1 MSPKAANVPQAG
13 KTDTSEGSK
22 PATMSIAPAMDL
34 SLDAVTVP
42 PPPTSAANSGSL
54 GIPRAPRVPGEA
66 KPTGGPAKPKRSED
80 DIFSIF
86 DVEANTASDDIPV
99 SVQPVDLKPP
109 PAAEKPK
116 SQLGTRSEEREV
128 TRSRQIPIDQDLFN
142 LSIGIF
148 SNTKEAPLV
157 APDMSALVA
166 PGLSEKSSTKEV
178 SKSALDDLVLP
189 AAPAAPLAPPASL
202 DLLTP
207 KSADAEPAKP
217 MSHKSHKGL
226 LFGGIA
232 AAVLIAGGVFFYMQ
246 QSSSTQATASN
257 QPTTTSTESGLDTR
271 PGQTAASDDKPAVA
285 KPETTPND
293 SNAKPDVA
301 TATNGT
307 NPGSDKPTAA
317 GAGDKPATVVATD
330 KPSGQGKPSEPE
342 ATDKPAEPEAP
353 SGPSKAQSLAEAMA
367 AAAPGGGTPPATPPP
382 STGPEFNK
390 AAASAALNG
399 AAGAASGCKAPGDP
413 AGVVRVSVTFAPS
426 GRATRS
432 VVNGPP
438 YGGTTTGSCVAAAF
452 RSLSV
457 PPFSGD
463 PVTVSKSVSVH

>member
-1 MSPKAANVPQAG
+1 MSHKAANVPQAG
-13 KTDTSEGSK
+13 KTDTSEASK

-42 PPPTSAANSGSL
+42 PPPTSAAHSGSL
-54 GIPRAPRVPGEA
+54 GIPRAPRVPGDV

-99 SVQPVDLKPP
+99 SVQPLSLPP
-109 PAAEKPK
+109 PPAEKPK

-142 LSIGIF
+142 LSFGLF

-166 PGLSEKSSTKEV
+166 PGLSEKSSSKEV

-189 AAPAAPLAPPASL
+189 AAPTPPVATLDSIDLLAPPA
-202 DLLTP
+202 
-207 KSADAEPAKP
+207 AIAVPAKP
-217 MSHKSHKGL
+217 RSHTSHKGL

-232 AAVLIAGGVFFYMQ
+232 AALLIAGGVFFYMQ
-246 QSSSTQATASN
+246 QSASPQATASN
-257 QPTTTSTESGLDTR
+257 QPTTNSTESALDTR
-271 PGQTAASDDKPAVA
+271 PGQTAAGEDKPAVA
-285 KPETTPND
+285 KPETTIND
-293 SNAKPDVA
+293 SAAKPEATTA
-301 TATNGT
+301 TA
-307 NPGSDKPTAA
+307 DKPPAT
-317 GAGDKPATVVATD
+317 GAGDKPATVAATD

-342 ATDKPAEPEAP
+342 TTGKPAEPEAP
-353 SGPSKAQSLAEAMA
+353 GGPSKSQSLAEAMA
-367 AAAPGGGTPPATPPP
+367 AAAPGGGTPPPPPPP

-390 AAASAALNG
+390 AAAAAALNG

-413 AGVVRVSVTFAPS
+413 AGLVRVSVTFAPS

-432 VVNGPP
+432 VVSGPP
-438 YGGTTTGSCVAAAF
+438 YAGTTTGSCVAAAF

-463 PVTVSKSVSVH
+463 PVTVSKSVGVH